1 MYLTTLKKSVYKT
14 QHKENKR
21 QNINMRTIHDK
32 RVVFLTYAILQINFK
47 NSCSTSLDY
56 SVYTSSQCF
65 VFDVLV

>member
-1 MYLTTLKKSVYKT
+1 MQKVFLNIILTKHYGNQSEKHMYLTTLKKSVYKT

-47 NSCSTSLDY
+47 NS
-56 SVYTSSQCF
+56 
-65 VFDVLV
+65 